1 MQIDGYLDSSGA
13 PVKASRKLLPAFTLA
28 LAATGLCAGPA
39 WGQAWPQKQIRVII
53 GFAAGGTPDF
63 AIRIVAPKLT
73 ESLGQPVIIENRPG
87 AGASTAMEAAARA
100 PADGYTL
107 AVGTLGSMLFAKA
120 LFPKAAFDP
129 VTSFDPISFIAKT
142 NFIAAAQS
150 SLPIKNL
157 RDLIALAKSQPGK
170 LSYGSSTPGSPPH
183 ILAEMFKAQAG
194 VDILSVTFKGSAD
207 AATAF
212 LGGTVQ
218 MIFDAYPTIGPLV
231 SSGKAIP
238 LVVTGS
244 TRKKELPDVPTAVEA
259 GMPDYAV
266 ESWIGIVSVAGTPE
280 PILRRLNAEVVKI
293 MATKEAQDGMVKI
306 GLEPAS
312 NSIEQFRA
320 VVKSDWPKWNAAIKA
335 AGVTSQ

>member
-1 MQIDGYLDSSGA
+1 MQMPKSTTATGNRAKWRYVLPYMFGLASSI
-13 PVKASRKLLPAFTLA
+13 
-28 LAATGLCAGPA
+28 LAAN
-39 WGQAWPQKQIRVII
+39 QAVAQTWPQKNIRVII

-63 AIRIVAPKLT
+63 AIRIVAPKLG
-73 ESLGQPVIIENRPG
+73 ENLGQPVIVENRPG
-87 AGASTAMEAAARA
+87 AGASTAMEVAARA

-107 AVGTLGSMLFAKA
+107 AVGTLGSLLFAKA

-129 VTSFDPISFIAKT
+129 ITSFDPVSLFAKT
-142 NFIAAAQS
+142 NFVAVAQS

-157 RDLIALAKSQPGK
+157 RDLIAYAKANPGK

-183 ILAEMFKAQAG
+183 IIAEMFKSQAG
-194 VDILSVTFKGSAD
+194 VDILSVTYKGSAD
-207 AATAF
+207 AGAAF

-231 SSGKAIP
+231 SAGKAIP
-238 LVVTGS
+238 LLVTGS
-244 TRKKELPDVPTAVEA
+244 TRKKELPNVPTAAEA
-259 GMPDYAV
+259 GMPDYTI
-266 ESWIGIVSVAGTPE
+266 ESWIGLVSVAGTPE
-280 PILRRLNAEVVKI
+280 PVLRRLNSEVVRI
-293 MATKEAQDGMVKI
+293 MSTKDAQDGMEKI

-320 VVKSDWPKWNAAIKA
+320 LVKSDWPKWNAAIKA

>member
-1 MQIDGYLDSSGA
+1 MQSIRTSKS
-13 PVKASRKLLPAFTLA
+13 VSERASRKLSVGLSLGMALSP
-28 LAATGLCAGPA
+28 LAAGEA

-73 ESLGQPVIIENRPG
+73 ESLGQPVIVENRPG
-87 AGASTAMEAAARA
+87 AGASTAMEVAARA

-107 AVGTLGSMLFAKA
+107 AVGTLGSLLFAKA

-157 RDLIALAKSQPGK
+157 KDLIALAKAQPGK

-183 ILAEMFKAQAG
+183 ILAEMFKALAG
-194 VDILSVTFKGSAD
+194 VNILSVTYKGSAD
-207 AATAF
+207 AGTAF
-212 LGGTVQ
+212 LSGTVD

-231 SSGKAIP
+231 TSGKGIA

-266 ESWIGIVSVAGTPE
+266 ESWIGLVSVAGTPE
-280 PILRRLNAEVVKI
+280 PVLRRLNAEVVKI

-320 VVKSDWPKWNAAIKA
+320 VVKSDWPKWSAAIKA